1 MNKALYT
8 GLLFF
13 LIFISHAQTR
23 NDINYL
29 TGSSLSG
36 SARYISMGGAFGA
49 LGGDVSAISDNPAG
63 SSVFLNT
70 EIGGTINYNN
80 FKFET
85 VYLGNRSNRENELFN
100 FDQFGAVFV
109 FNNKN
114 SKNPWKRIS
123 ASINVNRIASFENQ
137 FTLNGVNTNSIA
149 DYFLYYADGIDF
161 ENIQLYDD
169 ESIAEVYRLLGNDIG
184 YGAQQAFLGYQSYI
198 IDPISNNPYEQS
210 YISNIESSQN
220 RHYLNVINN
229 GFHRKTSFNFSG
241 LYQNILHLGFNI
253 NQHRIDFINDQEFFE
268 GEQDLNSFIYDV
280 SFDNKLISYGE
291 GFSLQ
296 FGTILKLNN
305 IRLGLSYDSPQ
316 WFEINDETIQK
327 ISSYRYDGEFEIK
340 ENINPEITNTY
351 RPYNIKIPSKVS
363 ASFAYVFN
371 ERGLFSIEYSSQ
383 NLSNSYLSDK
393 GASSYLD
400 EINLD
405 VNNVF
410 LPINTFKV
418 GGEYRFKKVNIRAG
432 FYSRSKNQNFVRN
445 NDQAIT
451 FGFGFNFRA
460 SAINFSFIQYDQ
472 NKKFQLF
479 SRGLIDSYD
488 LNKKLSQLSISYNF
502 KL

>member
-1 MNKALYT
+1 M
-8 GLLFF
+8 
-13 LIFISHAQTR
+13 
-23 NDINYL
+23 
-29 TGSSLSG
+29 SG

-49 LGGDVSAISDNPAG
+49 LGGDISAIIDNPAG

-70 EIGGTINYNN
+70 EIGGTVNYNN
-80 FKFET
+80 INYET
-85 VYLGNRSNRENELFN
+85 VYFGNKSNRESELFN

-109 FNNKN
+109 FNKKN
-114 SKNPWKRIS
+114 SENPWTRIS

-137 FTLNGVNTNSIA
+137 FTLNGLSTNSIA
-149 DYFLYYADGIDF
+149 DYFLYYADGINF

-184 YGAQQAFLGYQSYI
+184 FGAQQAFLGYQSYI
-198 IDPISNNPYEQS
+198 IDPLSNNPSEQS
-210 YISNIESSQN
+210 YISNIESSKN
-220 RHYLNVINN
+220 RHSLNVINN

-253 NQHRIDFINDQEFFE
+253 NQHRIDFINNQEFFE

-280 SFDNKLISYGE
+280 SFDNKLVSYGE

-296 FGTILKLNN
+296 FGTILKLNS
-305 IRLGLSYDSPQ
+305 IRVGLSYDSPQ

-327 ISSYRYDGEFEIK
+327 ISSYRYESEFEIK
-340 ENINPEITNTY
+340 ENINPEITNVFS
-351 RPYNIKIPSKVS
+351 PYNIKIPSKVS
-363 ASFAYVFN
+363 ASFAYILN
-371 ERGLFSIEYSSQ
+371 ERGLFSVEYSSQ
-383 NLSNSYLSDK
+383 NLSNIYLSDE
-393 GASSYLD
+393 GTSSYLD

-410 LPINTFKV
+410 SPVNTFKV

-432 FYSRSKNQNFVRN
+432 FYNRSKNQNLIIN
-445 NDQAIT
+445 NDQAVT

-460 SAINFSFIQYDQ
+460 SAINFSFIQYNE
-472 NKKFQLF
+472 NKKIQLF

-488 LNKKLSQLSISYNF
+488 LNKKLSQVSISYNF